1 VNTSDVRFGPSEP
14 DPGSVR
20 RLLEAL
26 PDWFGDREAL
36 EEYVRD
42 AASMPTYLA
51 RTANGVVGA
60 VLLRRHFPESSE
72 IHLIAVDPGWHRRG
86 VGRALIGLVEAELAA
101 AGPHLLQ
108 VKTIGPSS
116 ADAAYARTRLFY
128 RGVGFLPL
136 EELPDLW
143 PPWPFLILVK
153 PIGFGEPAQP

>member
-1 VNTSDVRFGPSEP
+1 MNVSDVRFGQSEP
-14 DPGSVR
+14 DPRSVR

-42 AASMPTYLA
+42 AADMPTYLA
-51 RTANGVVGA
+51 RAGNAVVGA

-86 VGRALIGLVEAELAA
+86 VGRALIALVEAELAA
-101 AGPHLLQ
+101 TGPHLLQ

-116 ADAAYARTRLFY
+116 PDAAYARTRLFY
-128 RGVGFLPL
+128 RGVGFLRWKNCPNC
-136 EELPDLW
+136 
-143 PPWPFLILVK
+143 
-153 PIGFGEPAQP
+153 GRRGRS

>member
-1 VNTSDVRFGPSEP
+1 MSAPEVLLSPSEP
-14 DPGSVR
+14 DPDSVR

-26 PDWFGDREAL
+26 PDWFGDRESL

-42 AASMPTYLA
+42 AATMPTYLA
-51 RTANGVVGA
+51 RVNGTVVGA

-86 VGRALIGLVEAELAA
+86 VGRALIELVESEVAT

-116 ADAAYARTRLFY
+116 PDAAYARTRLFY

-153 PIGFGEPAQP
+153 PIGFGPPPSD

>member
-1 VNTSDVRFGPSEP
+1 VNTSEVRFGRSEP

-26 PDWFGDREAL
+26 PDWFGDRESL

-42 AASMPTYLA
+42 AAGMPTYLA
-51 RTANGVVGA
+51 RAGGAVVGA

-86 VGRALIGLVEAELAA
+86 VGRALIALVEAELAA
-101 AGPHLLQ
+101 NGPHLLQ

-116 ADAAYARTRLFY
+116 PDAAYARTRLFY

-153 PIGFGEPAQP
+153 PIGFPTEI